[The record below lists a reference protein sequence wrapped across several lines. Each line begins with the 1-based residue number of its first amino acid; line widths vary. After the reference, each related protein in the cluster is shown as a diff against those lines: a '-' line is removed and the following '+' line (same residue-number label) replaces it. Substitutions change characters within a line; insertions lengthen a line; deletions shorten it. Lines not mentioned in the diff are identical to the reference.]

1 MRRFAALFVALALV
15 TPVAAEVELGNDDQ
29 RVLYALGLAISQR
42 LNMFDLSEAEVAI
55 VQAGLADGI
64 LNREPQVE
72 LNAIGPKIDPFL
84 AERGQAALDREK
96 ADGKAFVSQTATQ
109 PGATILDSGVVYFDV
124 EAGEGVSPAKEDSV
138 IIEYTGTFRS
148 GVEFDKT
155 DEDDPATLNLN
166 GVVPCFAD
174 GLQLMKVGGKARL
187 ICPPET
193 AYGDQGRPGIRP
205 GSTLIFEIKL
215 LGIVEEASNAAGDA
229 ASEAPAAPET
239 PETDDED

>member
-1 MRRFAALFVALALV
+1 MRRLATFLIVLGLV

-64 LNREPQVE
+64 LNREPQIE
-72 LNAIGPKIDPFL
+72 LNAIGPMIDPFL

-96 ADGKAFVSQTATQ
+96 AEGKEFVAQAAAQ
-109 PGATILDSGVVYFDV
+109 AGATILDSGVVYFDV
-124 EAGEGVSPAKEDSV
+124 EEGEGVSPAREDTV

-155 DEDDPATLNLN
+155 VEGEPATFSLG
-166 GVVPCFAD
+166 GVVPCFTD
-174 GLQLMKVGGKARL
+174 GVSLMKVGGKARV

-205 GSTLIFEIKL
+205 GSTLIFELKL
-215 LGIVEEASNAAGDA
+215 LGIVEEASEET
-229 ASEAPAAPET
+229 SEETSEAPET
-239 PETDDED
+239 PDASAPSDDE